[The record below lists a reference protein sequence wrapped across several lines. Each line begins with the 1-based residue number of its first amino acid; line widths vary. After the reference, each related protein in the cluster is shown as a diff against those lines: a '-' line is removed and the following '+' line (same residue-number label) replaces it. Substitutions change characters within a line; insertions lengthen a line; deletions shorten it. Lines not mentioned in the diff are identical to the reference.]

1 MSVSIK
7 LKGVKGLARAFRNAS
22 GLVSDKIDKAIQ
34 RNAADM
40 VGTAQALAPVD
51 DGELRNSI
59 GSAKIE
65 NGYRVEATAPHAG
78 FVEWGTRKMAAK
90 PYFFVSYR
98 LNKKRFRSR
107 TRRAV
112 RAAIKEAG
120 LSQ

>member
-22 GLVSDKIDKAIQ
+22 GLVSDKIDKAISK
-34 RNAADM
+34 NASEM
-40 VGTAQALAPVD
+40 VATAKSLAPRD
-51 DGELRNSI
+51 DGELEASI
-59 GSAKIE
+59 GSAKVE

-78 FVEWGTRKMAAK
+78 FVEWGTRKMAAV

-112 RAAIKEAG
+112 KAAIKEAG
-120 LSQ
+120 LSP